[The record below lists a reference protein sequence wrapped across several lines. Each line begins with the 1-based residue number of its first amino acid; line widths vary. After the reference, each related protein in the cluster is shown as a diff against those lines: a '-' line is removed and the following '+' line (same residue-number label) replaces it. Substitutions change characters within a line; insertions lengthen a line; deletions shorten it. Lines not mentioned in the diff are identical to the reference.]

1 MVHSPCVAV
10 INLATLQLARPS
22 FTGRKTTN
30 RMATVTPNAT
40 EAPEI
45 KVNPK
50 LTAAIK
56 DYVNWK
62 QSTEVTEGNKLANL
76 RNLLTE
82 EKNKGQ
88 SKARLNL
95 LLLESGMKAPAASQL
110 LILVFP
116 KTEEAAAQLDIAEK
130 HNAKLPKGER
140 GNVIGFTE
148 QVQIARGKSTVPAVL
163 QAKADK
169 ITGKR
174 EARPGG
180 NKSAAFVSSAG
191 AAPAA
196 LTLPSL
202 KAEVTRLMEKAEKDG
217 LAPDEIGDAITD
229 AVAMFL
235 ADESEEQT
243 ADAAE

>member
-10 INLATLQLARPS
+10 SNLATLQLARPS
-22 FTGRKTTN
+22 LTGRKTTN

-40 EAPEI
+40 DKSEVEI

-82 EKNKGQ
+82 EKDKGA

-95 LLLESGMKAPAASQL
+95 LLLESGMKSPAASQL

-116 KTEEAAAQLDIAEK
+116 KTEEAAAQLEIAEK

-174 EARPGG
+174 DARP
-180 NKSAAFVSSAG
+180 
-191 AAPAA
+191 
-196 LTLPSL
+196 
-202 KAEVTRLMEKAEKDG
+202 
-217 LAPDEIGDAITD
+217 
-229 AVAMFL
+229 
-235 ADESEEQT
+235 
-243 ADAAE
+243 